1 MQQNNTAM
9 KVVKSSNI
17 SPFGGLNFVL
27 NEFEKLGIRELV
39 NKELPS
45 LPKQSRYSWYDLLA
59 SYWSVF
65 FCGGDCAEDLAINLK
80 EGLADNPF
88 INISSPDRVLER
100 IKSLSCPTTIVDTKR
115 GKSVNEFSIHMD
127 LNRLNLRILSRLNTF
142 QKKDVVLDYDNT
154 LLFTEKADA
163 RFTYKKE
170 KGYFPG
176 VGMIGKHVVY
186 IENRNGNSA
195 AHVLQDETFTRM
207 AELLKEEGVSI
218 KSVRAD
224 SASYGFEII
233 NAMCK
238 FAQTVF
244 VRVRMSEV
252 IEQAIAEIETW
263 DEIQVNNQKIYRGS
277 TRFTPFKRAAR
288 EAKHTEPLP
297 EYRLVVTKEQRAD
310 GQVNLFTGEACNYSA
325 IMTNDFDM
333 TDDEVV
339 FFYNARGV
347 EEREFD
353 EMKNDFGWNNLP
365 FSLLEQNTVYLLITA
380 MCKNLYQY
388 IIQRFSQ
395 RVENLKPNY
404 RIKKFIFRFICIP
417 AKWFKQGR
425 TMKLRIYGDIVL
437 KT

>member
-1 MQQNNTAM
+1 M
-9 KVVKSSNI
+9 KVVKSSGI

-27 NEFEKLGIRELV
+27 NEFERLQIRDLV
-39 NKELPS
+39 NKELPQ

-65 FCGGDCAEDLAINLK
+65 FCGGDCAEDLAINLR
-80 EGLADNPF
+80 EGLKGNPF

-100 IKSLSCPTTIVDTKR
+100 VKSLSQSSSIIDAKR

-127 LNRLNLRILSRLNTF
+127 LNRLNLKILTRLNTF

-176 VGMIGKHVVY
+176 VGMVGKHIVY

-195 AHVLQDETFTRM
+195 AHVLQDKTFTRM
-207 AELLKEEGVSI
+207 AELLKEEGVTI

-233 NAMCK
+233 NAMRK
-238 FAQTVF
+238 YAQTVF
-244 VRVRMSEV
+244 VRVRMNEV
-252 IEQAIAEIETW
+252 TEEAIADIEAW
-263 DEIQVNNQKIYRGS
+263 EKIQVDGQEMYRGS

-288 EAKHTEPLP
+288 EAKYTEPLE
-297 EYRLVVTKEQRAD
+297 EYRLVVTKEKRTD

-325 IMTNDFDM
+325 IMTNDFEM

-339 FFYNARGV
+339 FFYNARGA

-353 EMKNDFGWNNLP
+353 EMKNDFGWNNMP
-365 FSLLEQNTVYLLITA
+365 FSMLEQNTVYLIITA

-388 IIQRFSQ
+388 IIHRFS
-395 RVENLKPNY
+395 RTVENLKPNY
-404 RIKKFIFRFICIP
+404 RIKKFIFRFICTP

-425 TMKLRIYGDIVL
+425 TMKLRIYGNVLL